1 MESVLRCQSI
11 VSKKSEDVSPLVA
24 LCRAHYTRST
34 RGTGQIVTKIAR
46 KPRGIGAEL
55 KAAADG
61 ESGIVLYLEMIEGDE
76 REKMKQWHADWSQLR
91 SANEM
96 CGEV

>member
-1 MESVLRCQSI
+1 
-11 VSKKSEDVSPLVA
+11 
-24 LCRAHYTRST
+24 
-34 RGTGQIVTKIAR
+34 
-46 KPRGIGAEL
+46 
-55 KAAADG
+55 
-61 ESGIVLYLEMIEGDE
+61 VLYLEMIEGDE